1 MLGTVLGTAIPQ
13 RKTNEVTYVM
23 WLMFQEEEQTIY
35 T

>member
-1 MLGTVLGTAIPQ
+1 MLGTVLGTGIQQ
-13 RKTNEVTYVM
+13 RKTDKVTYVM